1 MMLKIY
7 KKGQGTYTRMTS
19 TIVCMVLAAFGC
31 WRLYQQLVAIDIANA
46 ATKVWVQS
54 LVPVVLFAIL
64 ALIVHLILNSKTIT
78 NFMINAEG
86 EIKKVS
92 WSTKQEIVVSTYIVI
107 SVVIFMAVF
116 LGATDVIF
124 QLFFRGIGLLPS

>member
-1 MMLKIY
+1 MALKIY

-19 TIVCMVLAAFGC
+19 MIVCLVLAAFGC

-46 ATKVWVQS
+46 TTKVWVQS

-64 ALIVHLILNSKTIT
+64 AMIVHLILNSKTIA

-116 LGATDVIF
+116 LGAMDIVF
-124 QLFFRGIGLLPS
+124 QLLFRGIGLLPS

>member
-1 MMLKIY
+1 MVLKIY
-7 KKGQGTYTRMTS
+7 KKGQGTYTRLTS
-19 TIVCMVLAAFGC
+19 AIVCLILAAFGC
-31 WRLYQQLVAIDIANA
+31 WRLYQMLIAVNIANA
-46 ATKVWVQS
+46 TTKVWVQS

-64 ALIVHLILNSKTIT
+64 ALVVHLILNSKTIA

-86 EIKKVS
+86 EIKKVN
-92 WSTKQEIVVSTYIVI
+92 WSSKQEIVVSTYIVI

-124 QLFFRGIGLLPS
+124 QLLFRGIGLLPS

>member
-1 MMLKIY
+1 MVLKIY

-19 TIVCMVLAAFGC
+19 MIVCMILAAFGC
-31 WRLYQQLVAIDIANA
+31 WRLYQQLIAIDIANA
-46 ATKVWVQS
+46 TTKVWVQS

-64 ALIVHLILNSKTIT
+64 ALTVHLILNSKTIA

-116 LGATDVIF
+116 LGATDVVF
-124 QLFFRGIGLLPS
+124 QLLFRGIGLLPS

>member
-1 MMLKIY
+1 MVLKIY

-19 TIVCMVLAAFGC
+19 MIVCMILAAFGC
-31 WRLYQQLVAIDIANA
+31 WRLYQQLIAIDIANA
-46 ATKVWVQS
+46 TTKVWVQS

-64 ALIVHLILNSKTIT
+64 ALTVHLILNSKTIA

-116 LGATDVIF
+116 LGATDIVF
-124 QLFFRGIGLLPS
+124 QLLFRGIGLLPS